1 MITSRST
8 PNTEAEPGSDD
19 VVRVAAAALVDPQ
32 GRVLLSRRHADAHQ
46 GGLWEFP
53 GGKREPG
60 ESAEQALA
68 RELDEELG
76 IRPRS
81 LRPLIRV
88 PHAYPDRRVVL
99 ELFRVDAWEG
109 EPQGREGQPLAWV
122 APEALGEYPMPAADR
137 PVATA
142 LQLPDRYWITPPQAA
157 SERDFL
163 AALERALDAGI
174 RLVQFRVF
182 GLSEQER
189 ERLFRAALARCHA
202 AGAHLLVNSATGLS
216 GGDGLHLSGRE
227 LRTLERRPAVDGW
240 LAASC
245 HGPEELARAQALGVD
260 FAVLS
265 PVLATPSHPDAGPLG
280 WERFADWVRERPF
293 PVYALG
299 GMRPALL
306 PEAWRHGAQGI
317 AGIRGLT

>member
-1 MITSRST
+1 M
-8 PNTEAEPGSDD
+8 
-19 VVRVAAAALVDPQ
+19 VAAALVDPR
-32 GRVLLSRRHADAHQ
+32 GRVLLTRRHADAHQ

-53 GGKREPG
+53 GGKRESG

-122 APEALGEYPMPAADR
+122 APEALGGYPMPAADR
-137 PVATA
+137 PVVTA
-142 LQLPDRYWITPPQAA
+142 LQLPDRYWITPPQAT
-157 SERDFL
+157 SETDFL

-182 GLSEQER
+182 GLAEPER
-189 ERLFRAALARCHA
+189 ERLFHAVLARCRA
-202 AGAHLLVNSATGLS
+202 AQARLLVNSAMGLS
-216 GGDGLHLSGRE
+216 GGDGLHLNGRE
-227 LRTLERRPAVDGW
+227 LRALERLPTVDGW

-245 HGPEELARAQALGVD
+245 HGPEDLARAQALGVD

-265 PVLATPSHPDAGPLG
+265 PVLATPSHPDSGPLG
-280 WERFADWVRERPF
+280 WERFADWVRELPL

-317 AGIRGLT
+317 AGIRGLI